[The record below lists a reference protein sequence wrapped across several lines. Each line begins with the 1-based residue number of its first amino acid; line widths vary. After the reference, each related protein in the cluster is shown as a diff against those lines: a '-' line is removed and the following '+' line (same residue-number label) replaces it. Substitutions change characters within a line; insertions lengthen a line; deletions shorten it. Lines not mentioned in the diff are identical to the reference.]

1 MLYGLCGHRTPGA
14 AGTTMS
20 SAGPANGASRAALEP
35 DPAKRTAGTL
45 DTRDRAPLTPEA
57 TARSRRRPDWTL
69 IPAPAIALAGML
81 RGIDARPYWG
91 EQAGGRPAAPA
102 GAPRPDRTH
111 TSPCGGHA

>member
-20 SAGPANGASRAALEP
+20 SAGPANGASRAALP
-35 DPAKRTAGTL
+35 LDPAKRTAGTL

-69 IPAPAIALAGML
+69 IPAPALAPAVMPW
-81 RGIDARPYWG
+81 GIHARPYSG
-91 EQAGGRPAAPA
+91 AAAESVPPA
-102 GAPRPDRTH
+102 
-111 TSPCGGHA
+111 

>member
-20 SAGPANGASRAALEP
+20 SAGPANGASRAALPP

-69 IPAPAIALAGML
+69 IPAPAIALAGIL
-81 RGIDARPYWG
+81 WGIDARPYSG
-91 EQAGGRPAAPA
+91 DDADIRSAASRSLP
-102 GAPRPDRTH
+102 PLVPL
-111 TSPCGGHA
+111 PL